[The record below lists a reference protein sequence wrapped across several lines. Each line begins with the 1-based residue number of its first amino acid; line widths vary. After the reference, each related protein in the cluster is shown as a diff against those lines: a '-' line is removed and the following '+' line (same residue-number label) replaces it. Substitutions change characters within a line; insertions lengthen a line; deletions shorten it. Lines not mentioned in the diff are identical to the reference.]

1 MDQFCLSPGRGELY
15 QRIKPTGQSGLT
27 SRQNRFGLNFFKH
40 HEEYFM
46 KKIALAIAAL
56 LFMLN
61 AHASIHPIDAA
72 QQTCLN
78 KASTTLAMQRCF
90 SATTLAWDKEMN
102 QQYARLT
109 TIMSSE
115 QQAKLKSAQRAWL
128 KYRDSWLE
136 AAKARLS
143 DGGSQA
149 PLQVAAQ
156 EVALVKN
163 QALALKSLTQSCG
176 NPDECN

>member
-1 MDQFCLSPGRGELY
+1 
-15 QRIKPTGQSGLT
+15 
-27 SRQNRFGLNFFKH
+27 
-40 HEEYFM
+40 M

-56 LFMLN
+56 LFMFN
-61 AHASIHPIDAA
+61 AHATIHPIDAA
-72 QQTCLN
+72 QQSCLN
-78 KASTTLAMQRCF
+78 KAATTLAMQRCF
-90 SATTLAWDKEMN
+90 SAATVAWDKEMN

-109 TIMSSE
+109 ALLNSE

-143 DGGSQA
+143 DGGTQA
-149 PLQVAAQ
+149 SLQAGAQ
-156 EVALVKN
+156 EVVLVKN
-163 QALALKSLTQSCG
+163 QALALKSLAQSCG